1 MKKTMSVNDAH
12 LRLDHLK
19 ERRLPNAG
27 VPKLA
32 NPLYAKAYDGFLK
45 YGSTSNT
52 LREGTD
58 GAGGFLVPDEF
69 EKKIV
74 EALKEKN
81 VLRQLATV
89 TSTKRLMKITKAIGD
104 GHAVWVPEEGLIPA
118 VSDHFDQITLG
129 AYKLATMVRVS
140 DELLEDSAFDI
151 EDFIVKAFGERLADA
166 EEEAFLFGDGM
177 GKPLGLVHQLEHVT
191 ATENDG
197 EITPDDLLELQH
209 SIPQKYRENAVFLMH
224 DSTIARL
231 RHIRSARG
239 RNIWEEDFT
248 RNTPDRLLGIPVI
261 ACASMPRVESGSMA
275 VLFGDFSQYLIGDRE
290 HRSVKRLAEL
300 YARQGQVGYQVS
312 QRVDGV
318 LLEKKAIAGL
328 RVK

>member
-19 ERRLPNAG
+19 EGRLPNAE

-197 EITPDDLLELQH
+197 EITPM
-209 SIPQKYRENAVFLMH
+209 ICWNC
-224 DSTIARL
+224 STAFP
-231 RHIRSARG
+231 
-239 RNIWEEDFT
+239 RNIAKT
-248 RNTPDRLLGIPVI
+248 L
-261 ACASMPRVESGSMA
+261 CS
-275 VLFGDFSQYLIGDRE
+275 
-290 HRSVKRLAEL
+290 
-300 YARQGQVGYQVS
+300 
-312 QRVDGV
+312 
-318 LLEKKAIAGL
+318 
-328 RVK
+328 